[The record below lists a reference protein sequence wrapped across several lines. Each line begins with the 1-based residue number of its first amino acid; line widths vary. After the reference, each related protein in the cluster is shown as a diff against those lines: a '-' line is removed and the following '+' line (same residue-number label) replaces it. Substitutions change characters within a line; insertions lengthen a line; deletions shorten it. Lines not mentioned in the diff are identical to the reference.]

1 MNNDEQKPR
10 QRTSSHGHGGM
21 GVGEKAKDFK
31 KSFKKLLNYVRTY
44 RAILILAIILAFIGT
59 ILNLLGPD
67 MIKTITNEIT
77 AGMTDIVN
85 GINIKKIDRIAITL
99 VIFYIL
105 GFIFN
110 YIQGFFMVTIGQRVS
125 NKFRKEMA
133 QKINKVPFKYYDT
146 NNIGD
151 ILSRFTNDVDTIAQ
165 TFAQSFGTLVTAITM
180 FIGSIVMMFYTNWLM
195 ALTAILSSVIG
206 FVFMATIIKG
216 SQKHFKTYQG
226 QLGALNGH
234 IEETYTGHT
243 IVKAYNGENEA
254 KEQFETMNR
263 KLFVSGWKAQFF
275 SGLMMPLMSF
285 VGNIG
290 YVAVII
296 VGALLVSNNKIE
308 FGVVLAFIIYVRLF
322 TQPLSQMAQSMN
334 ALQSG
339 TAASERVFEFLEEKE
354 LADESHKTK
363 QLTNV
368 KGDVK
373 FDHVKFGYDENKII
387 IKDFSAN
394 IKAGQKVAIVG
405 PTGAGKTTLV
415 NLLMR
420 FYEVNEGSISI
431 DGVDTKELTRE
442 NVHNLF
448 GMVLQDTWLFE
459 GTVYENLVFNKKDV
473 DAETVKNICKTVGIH
488 FFINTLPEKYNTILT
503 DKLNLSAGQKQLLTI
518 ARAMI
523 QNAPLLIFDEATSS
537 IDTRTE
543 VLIQDA
549 MDALMK
555 GRTSFVI
562 AHRLSTIKN
571 ADLILVMK
579 EGDVIES
586 GTHDQLLAAN
596 GFYAELYNSQFEEK

>member
-1 MNNDEQKPR
+1 MNKDEQRPR
-10 QRTSSHGHGGM
+10 QRSSAHGHGGM
-21 GVGEKAKDFK
+21 GGGEKAKDFK
-31 KSFKKLLNYVRTY
+31 KSFIKLLKYTSTY
-44 RAILILAIILAFIGT
+44 QVILILAIVLAFIGT

-67 MIKTITNEIT
+67 MIKDITNEIT
-77 AGMTDIVN
+77 TGMIDVIN

-99 VIFYIL
+99 VIFYGL
-105 GFIFN
+105 GFVFN
-110 YIQGFFMVTIGQRVS
+110 YIQGFFMVTVGQRVS

-133 QKINKVPFKYYDT
+133 QKVNKVPFKYYDT

-165 TFAQSFGTLVTAITM
+165 TFAQSFGALVTAITM
-180 FIGSIVMMFYTNWLM
+180 FFGSIVMMFYTNWIM
-195 ALTAILSSVIG
+195 AITAILSSIIG
-206 FVFMATIIKG
+206 FVFMAFIIKG

-226 QLGALNGH
+226 ELGALNGH

-254 KEQFETMNR
+254 KEKFENMNT
-263 KLFVSGWKAQFF
+263 KLFVSGWKSQFF
-275 SGLMMPLMSF
+275 SGLMMPLMGF

-296 VGALLVSNNKIE
+296 VGAILVAEGKIE
-308 FGVVLAFIIYVRLF
+308 FGVVLAFLIYVRLF
-322 TQPLSQMAQSMN
+322 TQPLSQIAQSMT

-339 TAASERVFEFLEEKE
+339 AAASERVFEFLEEKE
-354 LADESHKTK
+354 LEDESNKTEK
-363 QLTNV
+363 LTKV

-387 IKDFSAN
+387 INDFSAD

-420 FYEVNEGSISI
+420 FYEVNSGAILI
-431 DGVDTKELTRE
+431 DGVNTRDLTRE

-473 DAETVKNICKTVGIH
+473 DAETVKKICKTVGIH
-488 FFINTLPEKYNTILT
+488 FFINTLPEKYDTILT

-543 VLIQDA
+543 ILIQDA
-549 MDALMK
+549 MDELMK

-571 ADLILVMK
+571 SDLILVMK
-579 EGDVIES
+579 DGDVIES
-586 GTHDQLLAAN
+586 GTHEALLAEK